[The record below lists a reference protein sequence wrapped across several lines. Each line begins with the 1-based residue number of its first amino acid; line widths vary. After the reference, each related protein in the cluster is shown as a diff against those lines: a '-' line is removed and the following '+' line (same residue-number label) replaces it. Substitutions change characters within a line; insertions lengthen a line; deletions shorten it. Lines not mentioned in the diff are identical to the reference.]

1 MIFIKGIVNFRQF
14 IKMLSII
21 SLLFLT
27 LIILVNVEKILD
39 RKIYDE
45 RNQQEFRIIEMVS
58 SDSENLLK
66 KYADVI
72 ENYSL
77 DGNTYRVIFKSI
89 DEKEQFIENE
99 DYFNHFEELISYTG
113 GNNEFLNNLITVVN
127 IVIIVIYILLFILII
142 ILTLNYLNV
151 ILNDWNLFVILGYK
165 NKFLTLFY
173 FLLFLIIYSLM
184 YVFCS
189 LVGYLFTNYIK
200 LDIIIFCI
208 LFFSMLI
215 VIIIANN
222 ERKSKKK

>member
-77 DGNTYRVIFKSI
+77 DGNTYRVI
-89 DEKEQFIENE
+89 
-99 DYFNHFEELISYTG
+99 
-113 GNNEFLNNLITVVN
+113 
-127 IVIIVIYILLFILII
+127 
-142 ILTLNYLNV
+142 
-151 ILNDWNLFVILGYK
+151 
-165 NKFLTLFY
+165 
-173 FLLFLIIYSLM
+173 
-184 YVFCS
+184 
-189 LVGYLFTNYIK
+189 
-200 LDIIIFCI
+200 
-208 LFFSMLI
+208 
-215 VIIIANN
+215 
-222 ERKSKKK
+222 